1 MTSIEQDY
9 ARCFSPPAGARV
21 LSHLRQITTD
31 RVIGINATDNQ
42 LRWYAA
48 QSALFHHLESLI
60 ARGRGDAK

>member
-9 ARCFSPPAGARV
+9 ARCFNTAAGIRV
-21 LSHLRQITTD
+21 LSHLRQITTE
-31 RVIGINATDNQ
+31 RAIGINATDNQ

-48 QSALFHHLESLI
+48 QSALFHHIECLI